1 MGTRADVLK
10 AIPATNVRM
19 TSTNVPTQIS
29 VSMERARYIQ
39 HILTVGHLFH
49 DVTLFFRIPRGHT
62 PVNVTRASRE
72 IPVT

>member
-29 VSMERARYIQ
+29 VSMERARYSTYLQLVTFFTMSPYFLEYRGVI
-39 HILTVGHLFH
+39 HL
-49 DVTLFFRIPRGHT
+49 
-62 PVNVTRASRE
+62 
-72 IPVT
+72 